1 MQGARCENLGPLYS
15 TSQITKLF
23 GGDDLGIRGCE
34 PTFIAP
40 IKYITILFRRK
51 NAKFLT
57 AFLNLA
63 ELIWVLEDLNPL
75 LLRQLNILLLLL
87 RRKNAKFLTA
97 FLNLAELIWVLE
109 DLNPLLLRQLNIL
122 LLLLRRK

>member
-1 MQGARCENLGPLYS
+1 
-15 TSQITKLF
+15 F

-40 IKYITILFRRK
+40 IKYITILFRQK

-63 ELIWVLEDLNPL
+63 EMIWVLEDVNPL
-75 LLRQLNILLLLL
+75 LLHQLNTSLFYSD
-87 RRKNAKFLTA
+87 KKT
-97 FLNLAELIWVLE
+97 LNS
-109 DLNPLLLRQLNIL
+109 
-122 LLLLRRK
+122 